1 MDPDDDPLTSPSFPK
16 VPASDS
22 RSYHS
27 GRADT
32 PAAGSRVPRRHLEPT
47 QQFTSYGPA
56 APHRAAARH
65 ASGQHT
71 LPGFDRETDRTNP
84 NGYLPD
90 PRLDGNPYPRSGASA
105 PSAPV
110 SPVPVPPVPVPPA
123 PAPPAPIA
131 SPSGNPYGSYVTPG
145 SHASAVSYDDYSG
158 MSGNGHGSYLPAAV
172 PGDNGHAGNG
182 YWQPTARGY
191 PPGASASG
199 YQGGP
204 AQDPGAHDVGA
215 DAAYRNGH
223 GRHHQTTYLPGGYP
237 AAAGSQDQAGY
248 ARQDPYGHN
257 GYGGYP
263 EYGTPGH

>member
-1 MDPDDDPLTSPSFPK
+1 M
-16 VPASDS
+16 
-22 RSYHS
+22 
-27 GRADT
+27 
-32 PAAGSRVPRRHLEPT
+32 
-47 QQFTSYGPA
+47 
-56 APHRAAARH
+56 
-65 ASGQHT
+65 
-71 LPGFDRETDRTNP
+71 
-84 NGYLPD
+84 
-90 PRLDGNPYPRSGASA
+90 
-105 PSAPV
+105 
-110 SPVPVPPVPVPPA
+110 PPVPVPPA

-204 AQDPGAHDVGA
+204 VQDPGVRAGE
-215 DAAYRNGH
+215 YRNGR
-223 GRHHQTTYLPGGYP
+223 GRHHQPAYLPGGYS
-237 AAAGSQDQAGY
+237 AGSPEQAGY
-248 ARQDPYGHN
+248 ARRDPYGYD

-263 EYGTPGH
+263 GYGPAGH